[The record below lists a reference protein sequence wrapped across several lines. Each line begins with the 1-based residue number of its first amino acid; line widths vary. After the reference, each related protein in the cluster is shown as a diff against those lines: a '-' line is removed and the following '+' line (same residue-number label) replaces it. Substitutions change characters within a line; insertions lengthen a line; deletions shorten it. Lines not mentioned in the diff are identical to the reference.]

1 MSSFDILTAIFTS
14 RSASGWKFKQRK
26 NIDRV
31 TTSPVNSQYNFW
43 EEVRNSC
50 FEQIIKTVTRNGS
63 EWANRMTV
71 DKRFS
76 VVDYVV
82 FSVMLL
88 LSALIGI
95 WYGCGGG
102 KQITTAEYL
111 LGDRQMKSWPIAISI
126 LVSFLSAI
134 SLLGLPGEIYT
145 YGTQFYVVILSYVL
159 TCAAT
164 SIVYIPMFRRIKI
177 TSVNEVRK
185 STAFVA
191 IVRLKTFKERQK
203 WQKFNLKKVAQKLRK
218 NEFVS
223 IEGNGQVFLL

>member
-1 MSSFDILTAIFTS
+1 MA
-14 RSASGWKFKQRK
+14 
-26 NIDRV
+26 V
-31 TTSPVNSQYNFW
+31 
-43 EEVRNSC
+43 EE
-50 FEQIIKTVTRNGS
+50 
-63 EWANRMTV
+63 
-71 DKRFS
+71 RFS

-95 WYGCGGG
+95 WYGCGPGG

-159 TCAAT
+159 ICAAT
-164 SIVYIPMFRRIKI
+164 STVYIPMFRRIKI
-177 TSVNEVRK
+177 TSVNEVRE
-185 STAFVA
+185 STGFVE
-191 IVRLKTFKERQK
+191 IERLKHPKSSKLNLSMKNVFFLGEGVSLRFVIFEEMSGHVLWKNPERLSQPLSD
-203 WQKFNLKKVAQKLRK
+203 N
-218 NEFVS
+218 N
-223 IEGNGQVFLL
+223 N

>member
-1 MSSFDILTAIFTS
+1 
-14 RSASGWKFKQRK
+14 
-26 NIDRV
+26 
-31 TTSPVNSQYNFW
+31 
-43 EEVRNSC
+43 
-50 FEQIIKTVTRNGS
+50 
-63 EWANRMTV
+63 MTV
-71 DKRFS
+71 NERFS

-164 SIVYIPMFRRIKI
+164 STVYIPMFRRIKI

-191 IVRLKTFKERQK
+191 IDRLKRSKSAKSDNSSIPKR
-203 WQKFNLKKVAQKLRK
+203 LRK
-218 NEFVS
+218 N
-223 IEGNGQVFLL
+223 